1 MAYTNSS
8 KFAVK
13 FCAKSP
19 LNSPFNRGEKN
30 PEPPEEGM
38 TEKVHELPE
47 AEVVVYT
54 GTKREQKRKRR
65 EDEGVGANFRR
76 AVGKWEAWKQR
87 RQDRLNKE
95 KVDRSSELD
104 TNPLS

>member
-1 MAYTNSS
+1 MAYTKSS

-19 LNSPFNRGEKN
+19 FNKGAKN
-30 PEPPEEGM
+30 PEPPEPPEEDM
-38 TEKVHELPE
+38 TEKVHELPT
-47 AEVVVYT
+47 AEVIEYT

-65 EDEGVGANFRR
+65 EDEGVGSNFRR
-76 AVGKWEAWKQR
+76 AVDKWEAWKQR

-95 KVDRSSELD
+95 KVDRSSSFD